1 MTKQY
6 RYLDLLINI
15 FVVILIVSNLI
26 APKFVA
32 VGWFRFSAAQLLF
45 PITYIFG
52 DVFTEVYGY
61 SASRKAIWTGFMAS
75 IIMTVFGLLAIWLPP
90 APEFKDQRAF
100 ETIFGVVPRNVAGS
114 LLAYWAGEFANSL
127 TVAKMKLWTGGKYLW
142 TRTVGSTVVGQAVDT
157 TIVIFFIFWGQ
168 PLGVMFKLIVSGY
181 LFKVA
186 YEVLATPLTYWIVNS
201 LKRSEGVDF
210 FDRSTNFNPF
220 ALKPGDS
227 SSSRDRPIADSAADS
242 PRAGSAR

>member
-1 MTKQY
+1 MARPYK
-6 RYLDLLINI
+6 YLDILINI

-61 SASRKAIWTGFMAS
+61 SASRKAIWVGFMAS
-75 IIMTVFGLLAIWLPP
+75 GIMTAFGLFAIWLPP
-90 APEFKDQRAF
+90 APEFKNQLAF

-127 TVAKMKLWTGGKYLW
+127 TVAKMKLWTNGRFLW
-142 TRTVGSTVVGQAVDT
+142 TRTVGSTVVGQLVDT
-157 TIVIFFIFWGQ
+157 SIVIVFIFWGQ
-168 PLGVMFKLIVSGY
+168 PLTVMFQLIVSGY
-181 LFKVA
+181 LFKVT
-186 YEVLATPLTYWIVNS
+186 YEVLATPLTYLVVNF
-201 LKRSEGVDF
+201 LKREEGVDF
-210 FDRSTNFNPF
+210 FDRRTNFNPF
-220 ALKPGDS
+220 ALAEEE
-227 SSSRDRPIADSAADS
+227 RAAQTTA
-242 PRAGSAR
+242 P

>member
-1 MTKQY
+1 MQATTRNY

-15 FVVILIVSNLI
+15 FVVVLIVSNLI

-61 SASRKAIWTGFMAS
+61 SASRKAIWTGFLAS
-75 IIMTVFGLLAIWLPP
+75 IIMTAFGLFAIWLPP
-90 APEFKDQRAF
+90 APEFKDQLAY

-114 LLAYWAGEFANSL
+114 LLAFWAGEFANSL
-127 TVAKMKLWTGGKYLW
+127 TVAKMKLWTNGKYLW
-142 TRTVGSTVVGQAVDT
+142 TRTIGSTIVGQAVDT
-157 TIVIFFIFWGQ
+157 TIVIVFIFWGQ
-168 PLGVMFKLIVSGY
+168 PLGVMFRLIVSGY
-181 LFKVA
+181 LFKVI
-186 YEVLATPLTYWIVNS
+186 YEVVATPLTYLVVNF
-201 LKRSEGVDF
+201 LKRTEGVNF

-220 ALKPGDS
+220 AVQTTETVPS
-227 SSSRDRPIADSAADS
+227 HQEV
-242 PRAGSAR
+242 